1 LWQLQT
7 VCLPTNILMKA
18 FSTGYFGS
26 IIAAFIFDSET
37 QGILRR
43 APLQMHYNI
52 TKQGRSSLR
61 SLTPS
66 ESEFVQLS
74 EILFLGNRTSIILA
88 PLLILLHGEQ
98 YSLDKAHELILGV
111 NRKNI
116 EQAEYAAT
124 HPGKT
129 SWSVD
134 HPLNADQDLLH
145 ALIHRLEGE
154 NIGEGGHTGF
164 ENAKY
169 WLAGGGKMLKSV
181 EDHVVKDNLK
191 EYVLKRK
198 YLHHL
203 DLVPLETRTYNI
215 IAGGGK
221 RRDVLV
227 KSQTFDFFRFHA
239 MCEIRYGGQNEDVS
253 DWKEHWSSSVDE
265 LQRAE
270 VEIIFKYCVPESEI
284 QTSLSRQ
291 KDSI

>member
-1 LWQLQT
+1 
-7 VCLPTNILMKA
+7 MKA
-18 FSTGYFGS
+18 FGTGFGS
-26 IIAAFIFDSET
+26 IIAAAFIFDSEQT
-37 QGILRR
+37 LDLLRR

-61 SLTPS
+61 NLTPS
-66 ESEFVQLS
+66 ESEYVQLS
-74 EILFLGNRTSIILA
+74 ENRFGDTSNRTSIILA
-88 PLLILLHGEQ
+88 PLLILLHGGQ

-111 NRKNI
+111 NRTNI

-134 HPLNADQDLLH
+134 HPLDADQDLLH

-154 NIGEGGHTGF
+154 KVGEGGHTGF

-169 WLAGGGKMLKSV
+169 WLAGGDKMLESV
-181 EDHVVKDNLK
+181 EDHVVKDHLK
-191 EYVLKRK
+191 EFVLKRN

-203 DLVPLETRTYNI
+203 DLVPLETRTYSI

-221 RRDVLV
+221 RRDVV
-227 KSQTFDFFRFHA
+227 VESGTFDFFRFHC
-239 MCEIRYGGQNEDVS
+239 MCEIRYGGQNENVS
-253 DWKEHWSSSVDE
+253 DWKEDWSSYVDE

-270 VEIIFKYCVPESEI
+270 LEILFKYCARESEI
-284 QTSLSRQ
+284 QTSLSCQ
-291 KDSI
+291 KDSN